1 MSLWMLLSLGGAISS
16 LVLGMERFTLAGLAQ
31 KALSGSQGDSE
42 SARDPTDIYDSGTAP
57 EEEEVVVGQELTLV
71 SLADF
76 IGTSEAD
83 TLYVELPEST
93 DPTWHLAE
101 RTGLENLIAGHDGDL
116 AWFHPDEARSDPE
129 AGIEDARLTDGVMYL
144 DAGAGDDFISIN
156 GPGAIDLYT
165 GEGADTVVVGEGT
178 GYIAL
183 HANSGDSVYLADD
196 YEGQVWVS
204 GEASVQGGAGRD
216 MVHIDANS
224 AGAWIHTGGG
234 DDCLITDGGGILNG
248 NDGND
253 TIKGFGS
260 DAVLRGGRGDD
271 VILSYGS
278 NMSVGGDG
286 ADEIYLGEG
295 YIQYEYAGSGEGMS
309 TFTRLDTHAFATNEA
324 ADSVFG
330 GEGDDV
336 IHYIGAGDWVS
347 GGSGADY
354 FDVVGDGR
362 AVIDDFEVG
371 QDFLNLSATGG
382 TLIEHGDATIA
393 GELTSAELDTLL
405 QNDASYQLDNR
416 VTLVKNTFDEKT
428 LIAIDNQIVV
438 ELTGLHNVTV
448 GYRNGGDD
456 TLYDLT
462 GAAILE
468 ADADVI
474 VQVYQNIRTV
484 SLVG

>member
-76 IGTSEAD
+76 IGTSED
-83 TLYVELPEST
+83 DSLYVELPEST

-309 TFTRLDTHAFATNEA
+309 TFTRLDTH
-324 ADSVFG
+324 G
-330 GEGDDV
+330 
-336 IHYIGAGDWVS
+336 
-347 GGSGADY
+347 
-354 FDVVGDGR
+354 
-362 AVIDDFEVG
+362 
-371 QDFLNLSATGG
+371 
-382 TLIEHGDATIA
+382 
-393 GELTSAELDTLL
+393 
-405 QNDASYQLDNR
+405 
-416 VTLVKNTFDEKT
+416 
-428 LIAIDNQIVV
+428 
-438 ELTGLHNVTV
+438 
-448 GYRNGGDD
+448 
-456 TLYDLT
+456 
-462 GAAILE
+462 
-468 ADADVI
+468 
-474 VQVYQNIRTV
+474 
-484 SLVG
+484 